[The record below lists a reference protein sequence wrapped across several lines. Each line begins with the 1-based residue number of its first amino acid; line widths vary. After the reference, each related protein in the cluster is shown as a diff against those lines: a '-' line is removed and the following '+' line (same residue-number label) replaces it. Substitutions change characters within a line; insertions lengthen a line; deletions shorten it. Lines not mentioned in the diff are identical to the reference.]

1 MRELPSVADSSLADR
16 VAHAGEFARAFHDA
30 NAARDE
36 ARDRLKEAVVA
47 LCRSGM
53 SEVAVADLVGVSRLT
68 VRAWRGK
75 PVARSQK

>member
-1 MRELPSVADSSLADR
+1 
-16 VAHAGEFARAFHDA
+16 
-30 NAARDE
+30 
-36 ARDRLKEAVVA
+36 LKEAVVA